1 MPMTQTTNIY
11 QMNDEFN
18 FKNINLFSPINIST
32 GNHFIQLL
40 LNDET
45 PLYLQL
51 PKCHIKQG
59 FVKCGSGNG
68 KKTII
73 DTKHYCDLVF
83 LNNNEQFVRW
93 IENLETYCQNIIF
106 NNREKWFESNLEKED
121 IENTMTT
128 ILKSYKGKYYTLR
141 VNVPSHI
148 KIFNEHENE
157 INTELVFSSENFC
170 SEKNVISIIEIKGI
184 KCSSRHFQIEIEMKQ
199 MMIFN
204 ENDIFNKCLVGE
216 GNGKKELY
224 SHANEEKYTKKEIN
238 TTTQM
243 QNQYPEYNKEIKTQ
257 NSVKTFISNNDNKE
271 TNNLVE
277 NNNLFLPPFLNS
289 SEKNTVSNNKTNT
302 LSQIIKDEINKK
314 HLAMSSF
321 FNKKNIKNVNMLFN
335 EDNITI

>member
-1 MPMTQTTNIY
+1 MPTTPTTNIY

-59 FVKCGSGNG
+59 FVKCGTGNG
-68 KKTII
+68 KKTIV

-157 INTELVFSSENFC
+157 INTEVVFSSENFC
-170 SEKNVISIIEIKGI
+170 FEKNVISIIEIKGI

-216 GNGKKELY
+216 GNGKKEFDLH
-224 SHANEEKYTKKEIN
+224 SRTTICSEKEAINTKKEIEMHP
-238 TTTQM
+238 Q
-243 QNQYPEYNKEIKTQ
+243 
-257 NSVKTFISNNDNKE
+257 KTFTSNNESSFNKE

-277 NNNLFLPPFLNS
+277 NNNIPPFLNS
-289 SEKNTVSNNKTNT
+289 SENTVNNNKTNT
-302 LSQIIKDEINKK
+302 SQIIKDEINKK

-335 EDNITI
+335 EDVIAQTN